1 MIKSRGIEIAVLFCI
16 CILVLWFLCNNWLA
30 VEEGD
35 GKIERVLPAAGTE
48 NVTEFKNRFS
58 DLMRINLTD
67 GHLWYSL
74 WSR

>member
-1 MIKSRGIEIAVLFCI
+1 M
-16 CILVLWFLCNNWLA
+16 FLCNNWLA

-48 NVTEFKNRFS
+48 KVTEFKNRFS
-58 DLMRINLTD
+58 DLMRTNLTD

>member
-1 MIKSRGIEIAVLFCI
+1 M
-16 CILVLWFLCNNWLA
+16 A

-35 GKIERVLPAAGTE
+35 GKIERVQPAAGTE

-58 DLMRINLTD
+58 DLMRTNLTD

>member
-1 MIKSRGIEIAVLFCI
+1 MLKSGGCKFQFVLHLPCSF
-16 CILVLWFLCNNWLA
+16 VFLCNNWLA

-48 NVTEFKNRFS
+48 NVTEFKNRLS